1 MFEEQIDLLIDKLE
15 INKFIDSTRPK
26 IQNEK
31 EEKSLTYEKAKELLQ
46 GRQKVVNVFENKR
59 FPIKKQPM
67 AHILKC

>member
-31 EEKSLTYEKAKELLQ
+31 EEKSLTYEKVKELLQ
-46 GRQKVVNVFENKR
+46 GRQKVLNVFENKR

-67 AHILKC
+67 AHISKC